1 LAFSRIQRE
10 VSLTRGEGQTS
21 DFNRHL
27 GHPEAQTARARD
39 VNQNLGLDARIES
52 GPAVRTDSS
61 LDRRVFELP
70 VPFAVLNARKA
81 GKQDLFHCDEK
92 LDF

>member
-10 VSLTRGEGQTS
+10 VSLTQGEGQTS
-21 DFNRHL
+21 DFNRHP

-52 GPAVRTDSS
+52 EPLVRLHARNAPAFFCPNPLLERGVSS
-61 LDRRVFELP
+61 LGL
-70 VPFAVLNARKA
+70 K
-81 GKQDLFHCDEK
+81 
-92 LDF
+92 

>member
-21 DFNRHL
+21 DFNRHP

-52 GPAVRTDSS
+52 RPAVRTDSS
-61 LDRRVFELP
+61 LEGREFEP
-70 VPFAVLNARKA
+70 AVSS
-81 GKQDLFHCDEK
+81 D
-92 LDF
+92 